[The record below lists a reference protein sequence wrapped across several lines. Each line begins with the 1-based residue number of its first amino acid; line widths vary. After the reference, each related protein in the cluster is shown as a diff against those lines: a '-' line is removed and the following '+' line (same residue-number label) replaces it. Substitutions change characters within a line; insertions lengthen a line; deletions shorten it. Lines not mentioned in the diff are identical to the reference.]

1 MLEGYT
7 YFVEKVR
14 TYRKGNMGL
23 EEAVDR
29 AIEDCIENHVLE
41 DFFRD
46 RKDEVKKM
54 THLDYTWEKREQM
67 IRREEFEEGMEQGME
82 RGIAQGMERGIAQ
95 GIEQGVE
102 QGRVQRLTEQVCS
115 KLKKGKT
122 PEEIADALE
131 EPVENIQKICRIAER
146 YAPEYPAEDVCRALM
161 D

>member
-1 MLEGYT
+1 
-7 YFVEKVR
+7 
-14 TYRKGNMGL
+14 MG
-23 EEAVDR
+23 
-29 AIEDCIENHVLE
+29 I
-41 DFFRD
+41 
-46 RKDEVKKM
+46 KM

-67 IRREEFEEGMEQGME
+67 IRKEEFEEGMEQG
-82 RGIAQGMERGIAQ
+82 IAQGMER

-102 QGRVQRLTEQVCS
+102 QGRVQILAELVCS

-131 EPVENIQKICRIAER
+131 EPVENIQKICRIAEQ

>member
-14 TYRKGNMGL
+14 TYRKRNMGL

-67 IRREEFEEGMEQGME
+67 IRKEEFEEGMEQG
-82 RGIAQGMERGIAQ
+82 
-95 GIEQGVE
+95 
-102 QGRVQRLTEQVCS
+102 RVQILAELVCS

-122 PEEIADALE
+122 PEEIVDALE
-131 EPVENIQKICRIAER
+131 EPVENIQKICRIAEQ
-146 YAPEYPAEDVCRALM
+146 YAPEYPVEKVWRALM
-161 D
+161 E

>member
-14 TYRKGNMGL
+14 TYQKRNVDL
-23 EEAVDR
+23 EEAVER

-67 IRREEFEEGMEQGME
+67 IRKEEFEEGMEQG
-82 RGIAQGMERGIAQ
+82 IAQGIER

-146 YAPEYPAEDVCRALM
+146 YAPEYPVEDVCRALM